1 MRSWWYIPL
10 KWHIWNK
17 STKPLLYDP
26 HFHIILLLA
35 WNLALL
41 STKFLLFSRTN
52 LSMRKSPRTWLKK
65 SFSANGRKSKSKIIF
80 ANGRKAFSPDLDEK
94 ICCAEWFWL
103 RYSSIFSYFVFV
115 AENVFEE
122 LHQSE
127 LLFLAEN
134 HFRQRRKR
142 LLDSVW
148 KEYQQFI
155 IFVWASNEND

>member
-1 MRSWWYIPL
+1 MNWQKQFQLFAQI
-10 KWHIWNK
+10 KFDFFQK
-17 STKPLLYDP
+17 G
-26 HFHIILLLA
+26 ILLLGK
-35 WNLALL
+35 WFCKNSEENLLQNL
-41 STKFLLFSRTN
+41 CFFLLLN
-52 LSMRKSPRTWLKK
+52 KK
-65 SFSANGRKSKSKIIF
+65 SFSANARNSKSKIIF

-155 IFVWASNEND
+155 IFVWTSNEND

>member
-1 MRSWWYIPL
+1 MSKEFGWTNKNSFSSLRKSNLPFL
-10 KWHIWNK
+10 KKEYCFWVNGFVK
-17 STKPLLYDP
+17 QRRKLVAK
-26 HFHIILLLA
+26 FVFFLLL
-35 WNLALL
+35 N
-41 STKFLLFSRTN
+41 
-52 LSMRKSPRTWLKK
+52 KK